1 MSTLTRDYYR
11 TDVATAPPDATAA
24 DLADRMAHFG
34 IGSVVIVDGTGRP
47 VGIVTDR
54 DLTCR
59 VIAKGTDP
67 NAVHASEIMS
77 APLVTAAPNDPI
89 EVAIE
94 RMRGAGV
101 RRLPVV
107 RDGQLTG
114 LVAIDDFLVELG
126 RELDDLA
133 EATKREV
140 DSARRRGRREQR
152 REGLEETL
160 GELRASVERAGRDA
174 AEFVTREFESLRE
187 RLRRATKP

>member
-1 MSTLTRDYYR
+1 METRDYYR
-11 TDVATAPPDATAA
+11 TDVATAPGDATAV
-24 DLADRMAHFG
+24 DLVDRMAHFG
-34 IGSVVIVDGTGRP
+34 IGSVVIVDGAGRP

-59 VIAKGTDP
+59 VVAKGADP
-67 NAVHASEIMS
+67 KAVRASEIMS
-77 APLVTAAPNDPI
+77 APLVTCGPSDAI

-107 RDGQLTG
+107 REGQLTG

-133 EATKREV
+133 EAARREV
-140 DSARRRGRREQR
+140 EIARRRGRRERR
-152 REGLEETL
+152 REDLEESL

-174 AEFVTREFESLRE
+174 AEFVSREFESLRE
-187 RLRRATKP
+187 RLRRATKS